1 MYPTTSPEERLHF
14 HLTLPGMRIRI
25 FFRNVTEGLM
35 LQMLVGYILLPQ
47 ASLAK
52 KFLHPFI

>member
-1 MYPTTSPEERLHF
+1 
-14 HLTLPGMRIRI
+14 
-25 FFRNVTEGLM
+25 LM